1 MLKSDIEQRRFESRC
16 AKDMSLKSY
25 LTAQKYPVIFPL
37 PNKWPCAD
45 FTIDEWGDVLPD
57 LYEFRHESRQKCP
70 HFEVQHIQRFK
81 ATIKDFAGAIRTGYF
96 NKPSIDLH
104 ERWVYSAYNWMSAGT
119 MKRKD
124 CLDWSFFESGDK
136 DCTHTTIWMGSKGA
150 FTPCHRDS
158 YGLNLSCQ
166 LIGAKEWFLFP
177 PSDGKYLYETR
188 LPFEESTVFSSID
201 FNRMPINIAKW
212 PLFKN
217 ATPYRVIVKPG
228 EVLLIPKHWW
238 HFVRCVDDGNINVN
252 RWFDLDSDAA
262 DKIDEAIAS
271 LLVDRIHD
279 LVEGKLPAFNG
290 VRPVRS
296 VKVIFEAIKR
306 SLEKMN
312 CDSDTAEHSCTQ
324 PSEEP
329 IRHDS
334 LDEADSTP
342 SISEPNDEEIVR
354 RYLISPVERC
364 SLEEFIKATPKHEST
379 SKTRVDFSTN
389 DIFRAVLDSEV
400 LALIRKKL
408 SDRYCRQN
416 KQFEDRPK
424 GSNMKIQMY
433 SRDPL

>member
-81 ATIKDFAGAIRTGYF
+81 ATIKDFAGAIRT
-96 NKPSIDLH
+96 
-104 ERWVYSAYNWMSAGT
+104 
-119 MKRKD
+119 
-124 CLDWSFFESGDK
+124 
-136 DCTHTTIWMGSKGA
+136 
-150 FTPCHRDS
+150 
-158 YGLNLSCQ
+158 GLNLSCQ

>member
-228 EVLLIPKHWW
+228 EV
-238 HFVRCVDDGNINVN
+238 
-252 RWFDLDSDAA
+252 
-262 DKIDEAIAS
+262 
-271 LLVDRIHD
+271 
-279 LVEGKLPAFNG
+279 
-290 VRPVRS
+290 
-296 VKVIFEAIKR
+296 IFEAIKR